1 MIKYSICQSV
11 HRQPLAKPVISV
23 AKSKEQV
30 IVYLQ
35 MHVNDLLSFT
45 SLYYFHS
52 AMITCDSCSK
62 NIFLNCSVMLNSHGY
77 SHTFFPEYFV
87 SQFPC
92 LFSKSFRKKMLVYQI
107 LKTQYKKYKSVFYN
121 YLPVSIKIQKRQRN
135 KQQEMPVKIAHCFRK
150 IK

>member
-1 MIKYSICQSV
+1 MSSFLKIQHALTDIFIKHKTPKRKQYSSHMIKYSTCQSV

-23 AKSKEQV
+23 AKSKEHV

-62 NIFLNCSVMLNSHGY
+62 NIFLNRSGY
-77 SHTFFPEYFV
+77 SHTFFPELTSILLV
-87 SQFPC
+87 SFHVF
-92 LFSKSFRKKMLVYQI
+92 LAKVLGNKTLVYQI
-107 LKTQYKKYKSVFYN
+107 LKT
-121 YLPVSIKIQKRQRN
+121 
-135 KQQEMPVKIAHCFRK
+135 
-150 IK
+150 